1 MAEEAPANKAAGTPQ
16 NKTTP
21 PTRTQAKTAAKAPA
35 QKVYHLTTPD
45 GRKYNTPDKAE
56 AEHLTRTRGYKLTK

>member
-1 MAEEAPANKAAGTPQ
+1 MTEQKPSNKAAEPAE
-16 NKTTP
+16 NKATE
-21 PTRTQAKTAAKAPA
+21 AEKAT
-35 QKVYHLTTPD
+35 VYHLTTPD

>member
-1 MAEEAPANKAAGTPQ
+1 MEKPSNKAAEPAE
-16 NKTTP
+16 NKATE
-21 PTRTQAKTAAKAPA
+21 AEKAT
-35 QKVYHLTTPD
+35 VYHLTTPD

>member
-1 MAEEAPANKAAGTPQ
+1 MAEQKPSNKAAEPAE
-16 NKTTP
+16 NKATE
-21 PTRTQAKTAAKAPA
+21 AENKATEA
-35 QKVYHLTTPD
+35 EKATVYHLTTPD